1 MRARLAGSWPVLA
14 GATLAAATIGQN
26 VFAAAWEFNPTVEA
40 GYMYDDNYRLTIPGT
55 ELEVQGPLADVALE
69 IRALSQSNDFSI
81 TPRVRSTYF
90 PNQKDLDATDYFTV
104 LDWRYTG
111 QRANTRVRGEFSQQ
125 DIINSEQ
132 PGADVDGD
140 LGEPDFGD
148 AGRVLVP
155 NRRTRLQL
163 QPSVTFELSPR
174 RELQFEIAASDVSFD
189 REIPGAQVD
198 YNTYGAGAGLVFR
211 NTERSSW
218 TLRARGG
225 RYETELDES
234 TTTIG
239 LQMQWDTRSAADTRT
254 YFRVGAEQLEFIDGG
269 TDISW
274 VAGAGVSFQR
284 GRNEMFIDLS
294 RSIGPSNAGLVISRD
309 QLRLRWTRDMTPR
322 LALVFGVRGT
332 YDDSVDPDAIYQ
344 ARTYATGDL
353 GLQWRWQEEFTLR
366 VGIDYTWQEFDD
378 AIDDATSS
386 GAMASVI
393 WQPIQRR
400 R

>member
-1 MRARLAGSWPVLA
+1 MSTSLAGRIPALA
-14 GATLAAATIGQN
+14 GATLAAAALGPA
-26 VFAAAWEFNPTVEA
+26 VHAAAWEFNPTIEA

-55 ELEVQGPLADVALE
+55 ELDVQGPLLDAALE
-69 IRALSQSNDFSI
+69 IRSLTQSNDFSI
-81 TPRVRSTYF
+81 TPRVRATYF
-90 PNQKDLDATDYFTV
+90 PNQQDLDATDYFTL

-111 QRANTRVRGEFSQQ
+111 QRVNTRVRGDFSQQ

-132 PGADVDGD
+132 PTANAGGD

-148 AGRVLVP
+148 AGRVLVA

-163 QPSVTFELSPR
+163 QPSMSFELSPR
-174 RELQFEIAASDVSFD
+174 RELQLELGASDVSFD

-198 YNTYGAGAGLVFR
+198 YNTYGAAAGLVFR

-218 TLRARGG
+218 TLRARGA
-225 RYETELDES
+225 RFETELDES
-234 TTTIG
+234 TTTVG
-239 LQMQWDTRSAADTRT
+239 LQMQWDTRTAAETRS
-254 YFRVGAEQLEFIDGG
+254 YLRLGAEQLEFIDGG
-269 TDISW
+269 NDVSW

-294 RSIGPSNAGLVISRD
+294 RSIGPSNAGLVIARD

-322 LALVFGVRGT
+322 LALVAGVRGT

-353 GLQWRWQEEFTLR
+353 GLQWRWQEEFTLQ
-366 VGIDYTWQEFDD
+366 VGIDYTWQEFEDG
-378 AIDDATSS
+378 IDHATSS

-393 WQPIQRR
+393 WQPIQKRR
-400 R
+400 

>member
-1 MRARLAGSWPVLA
+1 MRVRHAGSWPVLA
-14 GATLAAATIGQN
+14 GATFAAATLCQS

-69 IRALSQSNDFSI
+69 IRALTQANDFSI

-90 PNQKDLDATDYFTV
+90 PNQKDLDATDYFTQ

-111 QRANTRVRGEFSQQ
+111 QRANTRVRGDFSQQ

-148 AGRVLVP
+148 AGRVLVA

-174 RELQFEIAASDVSFD
+174 RELQFEVAASDVSFD
-189 REIPGAQVD
+189 REIQGAQVD
-198 YNTYGAGAGLVFR
+198 YNTYGAAAGLVFR

-225 RYETELDES
+225 RYETSLDES

-239 LQMQWDTRSAADTRT
+239 LQMQWDTRSATDTRT

-269 TDISW
+269 NDISW

-322 LALVFGVRGT
+322 LALFMGVRGT

-366 VGIDYTWQEFDD
+366 VGIDYTWQEFEDG
-378 AIDDATSS
+378 IDDATSS

-393 WQPIQRR
+393 WQPIQKRR
-400 R
+400 

>member
-1 MRARLAGSWPVLA
+1 
-14 GATLAAATIGQN
+14 
-26 VFAAAWEFNPTVEA
+26 
-40 GYMYDDNYRLTIPGT
+40 MYDDNYRLTIPGT
-55 ELEVQGPLADVALE
+55 ELDVQGPLADVALE
-69 IRALSQSNDFSI
+69 IRALTQANDFSI

-90 PNQKDLDATDYFTV
+90 PNQKDLDATDYFTL

-111 QRANTRVRGEFSQQ
+111 QRANTRVRGDFSQQ

-148 AGRVLVP
+148 AGRVLVA

-174 RELQFEIAASDVSFD
+174 RELQFEVAASDVSFD
-189 REIPGAQVD
+189 REIAGAQVD
-198 YNTYGAGAGLVFR
+198 YNTYGAAAGLVFR

-225 RYETELDES
+225 RYETDLDES

-239 LQMQWDTRSAADTRT
+239 LQLQWDTRSAADTRT

-269 TDISW
+269 NDISW

-284 GRNEMFIDLS
+284 GRNDMFIDLS

-322 LALVFGVRGT
+322 LALVMGVRGT

-366 VGIDYTWQEFDD
+366 VGIDYTWQEFEDG
-378 AIDDATSS
+378 IDDATSS

-393 WQPIQRR
+393 WQPIQKRR
-400 R
+400 